1 MARALRRRAR
11 LGSPGLSAGGRL
23 SSLPWIV
30 FLGVAFIL
38 PAAALAQSDGAAVPL
53 TPWGEPDLQGI
64 WDFRTATPLQRPAD
78 LAGKTVLTPEEAA
91 AYERQAAARR
101 ANYDANPTVHA
112 TYWLDYGTRLTGDR
126 RTSLVVVPE
135 DGRIP
140 ALTPEAQERA
150 NLRRAMRRRLP
161 SSHEDRSLGERCIR
175 SINAGPPMN
184 PGPYNNNVHLLQGP
198 GFVVLLNEMIHD
210 VRVIPLDG
218 RPHLDE
224 NIRQWQGDSRGHWE
238 GSTLVVV
245 TTNFARRMAFQG
257 SSEHMRL
264 VERFTSG
271 AGDTLLYEYTVEDP
285 RAFEGIWSVVLPM
298 KKTDGPTFEFA
309 CHEGNYGLR
318 NILGNARFEDQ
329 RTEQPTDTKLNR

>member
-1 MARALRRRAR
+1 MARSLRRRAR
-11 LGSPGLSAGGRL
+11 PGSPYPSAGRRL
-23 SSLPWIV
+23 SSMQWIV

-38 PAAALAQSDGAAVPL
+38 PAVALAQSDGAAVSL

-78 LAGKTVLTPEEAA
+78 LVGKTVLTPEEAA
-91 AYERQAAARR
+91 AYERQVEARR
-101 ANYDANPTVHA
+101 ADYDANPTVHA

-140 ALTPEAQERA
+140 ALTPEAQPRA

-161 SSHEDRSLGERCIR
+161 GSHEDRSLGERCIL

-184 PGPYNNNVHLLQGP
+184 PGPYNNNVHLLQIP
-198 GFVVLLNEMIHD
+198 GYVVLLNEMIHD
-210 VRVIPLDG
+210 VRVIPLDR

-238 GSTLVVV
+238 DSTLVVE
-245 TTNFARRMAFQG
+245 TTNFARRTAFQG

-264 VERFTSG
+264 AERFTRG

-285 RAFEGIWSVVLPM
+285 RSFERMWSVVLPM
-298 KKTDGPTFEFA
+298 EKTDGPMFEYA

-318 NILGNARFEDQ
+318 NILANARFEEQ
-329 RTEQPTDTKLNR
+329 RTEQPKTSGSP